1 MDCEKVV
8 FKTEDHLVVEM
19 SKASQV
25 RDLPTLA
32 PSLSCGRICA
42 FSNQDTHLLESIE
55 RSKVSKKLS
64 GLVALYV
71 VFMAIE
77 IFGGL
82 KSNSLAILTD
92 AAHLLSDVA
101 GVSISLFSVRASS
114 WKATPRQSY
123 GFNRLE
129 VLGAL
134 ASVQLI
140 WMISG
145 VLIYESTIR
154 ILHQQTKVNGG
165 LMFGIAAFGFLINV
179 IMATWLGHN
188 HSHHGCGHLS
198 DAEHD
203 HHHHDHK
210 HHHHQDHEKS
220 CGTTEEEEAHLIP
233 NSLGSIKALNL
244 NINIQ
249 GAYLHVIADLIQSVG
264 VMIAGA
270 IIWARPDWLIIDLV
284 CTIVFSVF
292 ALSATINLLRSIFGI
307 LMEGTPD
314 DINVTKLEDD
324 LRGTKGVQEIHDL
337 HVWALTTG
345 KNVLSCHV
353 RADPEISQRELLTTM
368 RKRCVETYRI
378 DHVTI
383 QIE

>member
-1 MDCEKVV
+1 MEIEQVV
-8 FKTEDHLVVEM
+8 LRTEDQHVAEM
-19 SKASQV
+19 SKASQIIGI
-25 RDLPTLA
+25 PTLA
-32 PSLSCGRICA
+32 PSFSCAHVCA
-42 FSNQDTHLLESIE
+42 FSNQDAHLLESTE

-64 GLVALYV
+64 GLIALYI
-71 VFMAIE
+71 VFIAVE

-82 KSNSLAILTD
+82 RANSLAILTD

-101 GVSISLFSVRASS
+101 GVSISLFSVWASS
-114 WKATPRQSY
+114 WKATRRQSY

-140 WMISG
+140 WLISG
-145 VLIYESTIR
+145 ILIYEAVIR

-165 LMFGIAAFGFLINV
+165 LMFGIAAVGFLINL

-188 HSHHGCGHLS
+188 HSHQGHGCGHHLS
-198 DAEHD
+198 DN
-203 HHHHDHK
+203 HHHDHE
-210 HHHHQDHEKS
+210 HHHHQEQS
-220 CGTTEEEEAHLIP
+220 CVTTQEEEAHLVP
-233 NSLGSIKALNL
+233 NSHSPVKVLKL

-270 IIWARPDWLIIDLV
+270 VIWAKPDWLLVDLV

-292 ALSATINLLRSIFGI
+292 ALSATISLLRNLFGI

-314 DINVTKLEDD
+314 GLNVAKLEED
-324 LRGTKGVQEIHDL
+324 LKGINGVLDIHDL
-337 HVWALTTG
+337 HVWALTAG

-353 RADPEISQRELLTTM
+353 RADPRISHLELLTIMT
-368 RKRCVETYRI
+368 KHCVEIYKI

-383 QIE
+383 QME